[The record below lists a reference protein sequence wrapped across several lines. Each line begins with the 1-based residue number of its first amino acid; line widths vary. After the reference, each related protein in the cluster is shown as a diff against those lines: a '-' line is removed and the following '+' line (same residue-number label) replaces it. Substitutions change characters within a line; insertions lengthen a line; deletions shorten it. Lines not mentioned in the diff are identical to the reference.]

1 MQLFWRR
8 GYEATSVS
16 DLTAAMGINPPSL
29 YAAFGDK
36 ERLFLEAVERY
47 QSGVAGSRS
56 CVFEEEPT
64 AKGGIARLLEAVAT
78 DATRP
83 DTPPGCMVITAA
95 TNCSASAAHIQ
106 AALAEYRSKTVTG
119 IQARLD
125 RAVEEGEL
133 PATTDTASLARFYAT
148 VIQGMTIQARDGVT
162 REELLAVGAAAM
174 QAWPGA

>member
-8 GYEATSVS
+8 GYEATSIS

-29 YAAFGDK
+29 YSAFGDK

-47 QSGVAGSRS
+47 QSAHAGSMT
-56 CVFEEEPT
+56 CVFETEVS
-64 AKGGIARLLEAVAT
+64 ARNAIAHLLESVAT

-106 AALAEYRSKTVTG
+106 AALADYRAKTVTN
-119 IQARLD
+119 IRARLD
-125 RAVEEGEL
+125 RAVAEGEL
-133 PATTDTASLARFYAT
+133 SATTDTASLARFYAT

-174 QAWPGA
+174 QAWPAR